1 MLLNELKHSRSSRN
15 QVMLFIL
22 YTLSTFDARRVQ
34 TSKID
39 VCTIVMVTSTATRD
53 RGQSSR
59 DGDYG
64 NDQKHEKIEDFRGIL
79 ITFPPENSG

>member
-1 MLLNELKHSRSSRN
+1 
-15 QVMLFIL
+15 
-22 YTLSTFDARRVQ
+22 
-34 TSKID
+34 
-39 VCTIVMVTSTATRD
+39 MVTSTATRD